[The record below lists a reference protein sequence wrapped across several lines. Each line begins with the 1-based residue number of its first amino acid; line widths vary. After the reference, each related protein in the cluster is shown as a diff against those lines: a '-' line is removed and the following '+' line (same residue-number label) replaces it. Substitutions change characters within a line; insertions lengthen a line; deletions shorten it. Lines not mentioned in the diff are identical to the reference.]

1 MRISTCPWV
10 AMLTTAGVTFSS
22 MGARLG
28 MGLPSIA
35 AGKSAW
41 APRTAANSST
51 RTTVAPASQASVLR
65 GQGFTITAERPRR
78 SPFIRFFS

>member
-10 AMLTTAGVTFSS
+10 AIFTTAGVTFSS

-28 MGLPSIA
+28 NGLPSTA

-41 APRTAANSST
+41 ALRMAAAAKINTIMPATSQTGIFKGEAFAATEGIPR
-51 RTTVAPASQASVLR
+51 
-65 GQGFTITAERPRR
+65 
-78 SPFIRFFS
+78 